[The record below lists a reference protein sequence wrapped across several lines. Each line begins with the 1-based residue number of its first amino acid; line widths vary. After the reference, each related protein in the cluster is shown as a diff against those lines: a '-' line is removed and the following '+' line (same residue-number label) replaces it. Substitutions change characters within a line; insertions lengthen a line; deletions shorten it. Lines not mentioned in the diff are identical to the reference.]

1 MATASELMQQMIQR
15 ENNLTYEISSIIS
28 QDPTVTYI
36 IVEELVKRLSSQA
49 LDEVEDIIVNQFG
62 SDTWISVTSSLAF
75 GLLGIIIST

>member
-49 LDEVEDIIVNQFG
+49 LDEVEDIIANQFG
-62 SDTWISVTSSLAF
+62 SDT
-75 GLLGIIIST
+75 

>member
-15 ENNLTYEISSIIS
+15 QNNLTYEISSIIS

-62 SDTWISVTSSLAF
+62 SDT
-75 GLLGIIIST
+75 

>member
-1 MATASELMQQMIQR
+1 TGNPRTATYIIRSILMATASELMQQMIQR

-62 SDTWISVTSSLAF
+62 SDT
-75 GLLGIIIST
+75 

>member
-62 SDTWISVTSSLAF
+62 SDT
-75 GLLGIIIST
+75 